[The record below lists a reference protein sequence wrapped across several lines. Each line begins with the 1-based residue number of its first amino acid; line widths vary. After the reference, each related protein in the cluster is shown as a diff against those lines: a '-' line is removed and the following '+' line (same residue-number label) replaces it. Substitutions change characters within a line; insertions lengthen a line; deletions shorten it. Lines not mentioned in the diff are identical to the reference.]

1 MGFIFRY
8 LAPYKVVAILA
19 PLFMVFEVTM
29 DLIQPTIMQHIIDN
43 GIAES
48 NTAYVIKM
56 FMFMILAAIGGLIGG
71 VGCSIFASRAAVNF
85 ATDLREA
92 VFTATMFFSSKNKHD
107 IGVGT
112 LITNVTGDIETLQRA
127 VMMTLKVFV
136 RGPLLFV
143 GAVIIVF
150 FTARELFS
158 LLLIIVPILIVLI
171 VLFTT
176 LSGKVFGRVQKQMD
190 RVNTFMQENLA
201 GVRVV
206 KAFNRSKHQIE
217 HFTAIND
224 KLADR
229 SIRAEKVVG
238 TLAPLSM
245 FVINIGMMAALW
257 LGVIKVEQGALEVGV
272 ILAFINYLT
281 IIMNGIMSAS
291 NVLIQIARAVPSAK
305 RVKRVLNTTT
315 TITTPNNAVTT
326 PIRGDITF
334 ENVSF
339 YYYNKNEYVLKDISF
354 TLKAGETLGV
364 IGMTGSGKSSLVR
377 LIPRLYEAQKGRVLI
392 DGKPVE
398 QYDLQTLRHAIG
410 FAPQQAVL
418 FSGTVAEQLHFGK
431 TDASDKEMTQALASS
446 AALEFVERFDDKLEH
461 HIDQGGRNLSGGQRQ
476 RLAMARAFIRKPS
489 ILILDD
495 TTSAVDAVSERHI
508 QLSIARDFSDATKV
522 IIASKIA
529 SIEHADHIL
538 VLEDGNMVG
547 YGTHETLLA
556 TNDVYQEIAATQQQQ
571 GGVIHE

>member
-190 RVNTFMQENLA
+190 HVNTFMQENLA

-508 QLSIARDFSDATKV
+508 QSSIARDFSDATKV